1 MPTTRL
7 DPADL
12 DPAATYQLMISAIVP
27 RPIAWVGTLAADGV
41 ANLAPFSYF
50 MGVGSAPPLVAFSVA
65 RARGGALKHTARNVL
80 DTREFSVS
88 IPSVRDLDA
97 MHACSAAWPE
107 SEFDAVGIA
116 AAPGVHIAAPRPA
129 SSACTLECVLHTAL
143 DLESTH
149 LFVGRVVMFLV
160 DDAVLSNGVIDPVL
174 LDPVA
179 RLGGDGY
186 AELGRRHARPRAT
199 TRGHAL

>member
-1 MPTTRL
+1 MPTTQF
-7 DPADL
+7 DPDAM
-12 DPAATYQLMISAIVP
+12 DPGSTYQLMISAIVP
-27 RPIAWVGTLAADGV
+27 RPIAWVGTLGADGV

-50 MGVGSAPPLVAFSVA
+50 MGVGSAPPLVAISAA
-65 RARGGALKHTARNVL
+65 RARGGVLKHTARNVL
-80 DTREFSVS
+80 ATREFSVS

-107 SEFDAVGIA
+107 SEFDALGIA
-116 AAPGVHIAAPRPA
+116 AAPGVRIAAPRPA

-149 LFVGRVVMFLV
+149 LFVGRVVLFLV
-160 DDAVLSNGVIDPVL
+160 DDAVLSDGVIDPVL

-199 TRGHAL
+199 TRGPTQ